1 MYAVLYVCEVEKMT
15 LMVYNYMSRRKE
27 EFKPLSPPHV
37 KMYVCGPTVYDD
49 SHIGHAR
56 TYVSFDVIRRY
67 LEFKGYNVKYV
78 SNITD
83 IDDKIIKRANELGVS
98 YAEISTR
105 YMLSFFEDM
114 KALNIKPASIHPLAT
129 AHIPDMIEIIETLIA
144 KGYAYVADGDVY
156 YDVRKFKDYGKLSKQ
171 SIEEMKAGA
180 RVEPSEKKKFP
191 LDFALW
197 KSAKPGEP
205 SWPSP
210 WGRGRPGWHIEC
222 SSMILRHLGPQ
233 IDIHGGGQ
241 DLIFPHHENEI
252 AQSEAA
258 TGKQFV
264 KYWMYVG
271 FLTIKGHKMSK
282 SLGNFITIK
291 DALKKWDA
299 EAIRLFMLSTH
310 YRSPIDFTEDSMST
324 SENTLK
330 RLYITKRN
338 LMQALEDAE
347 DTNHLS
353 QTEQEFLNTISKV
366 KDNFIT
372 AMDDD
377 FSTPQALAEF
387 FKFVRELNSKLDN
400 IKNKKVLQEAKSF
413 FDIVS
418 NIFGILESDI
428 YINVDFR
435 KLLEMLLDVRNEL
448 RKRKLYDLA
457 DEIRSKLRDM
467 GIEIQDTKEGTKY
480 YFT

>member
-1 MYAVLYVCEVEKMT
+1 MALT
-15 LMVYNYMSRRKE
+15 VYNYLSRSKE
-27 EFKPLSPPHV
+27 EFVPLSPPNV
-37 KMYVCGPTVYDD
+37 KMYVCGPTVYDN

-56 TYVSFDVIRRY
+56 TYIAFDVIRRY
-67 LEFKGYNVKYV
+67 LEFKGFNVKYV
-78 SNITD
+78 MNITD
-83 IDDKIIKRANELGVS
+83 IDDKIIRKANELKVS
-98 YAEISTR
+98 YAEVSTK

-114 KALNIKPASIHPLAT
+114 KALNVKPASIHPLAT
-129 AHIPDMIEIIETLIA
+129 AHIPDMIEIIETLIE

-156 YDVRKFKDYGKLSKQ
+156 YDVRKFKDYGKLSRQ

-180 RVEPSEKKKFP
+180 RIEPSEKKKFP

-197 KSAKPGEP
+197 KSAKPNEP

-264 KYWMYVG
+264 KYWMYTG

-291 DALKKWDA
+291 EALKKWDA

-310 YRSPIDFTEDSMST
+310 YRSPIDFNEDAIIT
-324 SENTLK
+324 AENTLR
-330 RLYITKRN
+330 RLYITKKN
-338 LMQALEDAE
+338 LIQALEDSKE
-347 DTNHLS
+347 SDDIS
-353 QTEQEFLNTISKV
+353 SIEREFLKTLENI
-366 KDNFIT
+366 NNAFMA

-387 FKFVRELNSKLDN
+387 YTFIRELNSKLEN
-400 IKNKKVLQEAKSF
+400 IRTRKVLLTAKSF
-413 FDIVS
+413 LDTVS
-418 NIFGILESDI
+418 DIFGILQHEESAE
-428 YINVDFR
+428 VDFR
-435 KLLEMLLDVRNEL
+435 KLLELLLNVRNEL

-457 DEIRSKLRDM
+457 DEIRSKLREM
-467 GIEIQDTKEGTKY
+467 NIEIQDTKEGTRY
-480 YFT
+480 YFA